1 MTLRIECPSCQQNFE
16 VGEELKGRTVECGS
30 CEQRFQVTDGV
41 LAKGKERFYPDEVKK
56 SADLSRFGRAP
67 VADNPMQFRT
77 GKSGYDATAKT
88 NMVGPPPLTRTL
100 AAAAGFV
107 VLLLGLSLFYF
118 GAWQYGALLQDI
130 GIQERLILAAFIGG
144 LGFILLVWGRIR
156 GRGLA
161 TIFGLVALGGI
172 LALAFLM
179 PVYRTPDGGAL
190 LTSGDDEL
198 DPTRPRP
205 TSSFLVEEE
214 LSIEQVVKQTRWA
227 VTVQPAMATGDE
239 THVAGVWVRGM
250 EEFQSLQLQSY
261 LSESLSLPLRPDF
274 RMLNDGGIFLLSGV
288 PLDLEQVGAVVARFG
303 EVEQVL
309 PELRLVQVTL
319 DRGALGES
327 SSEITSKLNDPSDG
341 AFYSLNYQELKALE
355 QIRVKSAVNRLR
367 MVEPLQM
374 RKDITARLVG
384 LMGLP
389 QDPETYGNIAAAL
402 EVWSEPG
409 DGADQVISQIAVK
422 MRSRGEKIPAG
433 LLSFLVA
440 RKTNS
445 AAALIAELWS
455 EGPSTRKGMVED
467 FGSDAAPFIVT
478 YLRSPEP
485 AIARN
490 AAMLLGQIGT
500 DAELPAMREALTG
513 NENEDFQRVLQGAIK
528 RVASK

>member
-1 MTLRIECPSCQQNFE
+1 MTLRIECPSCQQTFE

-30 CEQRFQVTDGV
+30 CEKRFQVTDEV

-67 VADNPMQFRT
+67 VVDNAMQFRT
-77 GKSGYDATAKT
+77 GKSNYSPTAKT

-100 AAAAGFV
+100 AAVAGFV
-107 VLLLGLSLFYF
+107 LLLLGLSLFYF
-118 GAWQYGALLQDI
+118 GSWQYGALLQDI
-130 GIQERLILAAFIGG
+130 ETQERLILGGFIGG
-144 LGFILLVWGRIR
+144 LGFFLLVWGRLR

-161 TIFGLVALGGI
+161 AVFGLAAFGGI

-190 LTSGDDEL
+190 QADGDGEL

-205 TSSFLVEEE
+205 PSSFLVEET
-214 LSIEQVVKQTRWA
+214 LTIEQVVKRTRWA

-239 THVAGVWVRGM
+239 SQVAGVWVRGM

-261 LSESLSLPLRPDF
+261 LSESFALPVRPDF
-274 RMLNDGGIFLLSGV
+274 RLLNDGGIFLLSGV
-288 PLDLEQVGAVVARFG
+288 PLDLDQVGAVVARFG
-303 EVEQVL
+303 EVEQVI
-309 PELRLVQVTL
+309 PELRVVQVTL
-319 DRGALGES
+319 DRTALGES
-327 SSEITSKLNDPSDG
+327 SSEITSKLNNPSDG
-341 AFYSLNYQELKALE
+341 AFYSLNFQELKALE
-355 QIRVKSAVNRLR
+355 QIRVKAAINRLR

-374 RKDITARLVG
+374 RKDITARLVS
-384 LMGLP
+384 LMGQP

-409 DGADQVISQIAVK
+409 DGADQVISQIALK
-422 MRSRGEKIPAG
+422 MRSRGEEIPVG
-433 LLSFLVA
+433 LLSFLVS
-440 RKTNS
+440 RQTNS

-455 EGPSTRKGMVED
+455 EGPSTKKAMVED
-467 FGSDAAPFIVT
+467 FGSGAAPFIVT
-478 YLRSPEP
+478 YLRSPE
-485 AIARN
+485 AAVARN

-513 NENEDFQRVLQGAIK
+513 NEDEDFQRVLQGAIK